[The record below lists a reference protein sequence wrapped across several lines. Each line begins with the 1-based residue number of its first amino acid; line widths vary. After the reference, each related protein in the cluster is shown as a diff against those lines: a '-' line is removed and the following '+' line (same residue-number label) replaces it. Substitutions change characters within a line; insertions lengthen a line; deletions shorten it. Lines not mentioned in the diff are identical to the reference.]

1 MGEGG
6 HMAALPY
13 TDHVMDLSERERVRM
28 RERVNECMCL
38 RILRDRVKR
47 YDVVMYTFM
56 YETNVHFSI

>member
-1 MGEGG
+1 
-6 HMAALPY
+6 MAALPY